1 MVRRFRGND
10 LAASTLN
17 GAVDSSTTSWV
28 LDDAASFPTEGD
40 FYMKSGDEIVLGTH
54 VSTNTI
60 TVVRAQL
67 GTTAAGHA
75 DEAAVTSIITAEDIQ
90 GRINENGLT
99 NCMSYGKIVDQDN
112 VVLDAG
118 DFTLING
125 TSSSTANSD
134 DGIIELRCRNHGGD
148 DLTGTTIT
156 YGTTQNREHIF
167 HITSPAPDLFV
178 SGGAYTSYGVWT
190 RASTGGAMKGVAL
203 YPGLKIAAQER
214 STYLS
219 GPSDIAEMG
228 AIGRRDV
235 YIRCTINWN
244 VVASTDHLEFFI
256 SWDGVTWTSIHK
268 WEFAFGGYAIGLWAR
283 NAGLAGK
290 TFHILSMYEG
300 DIA

>member
-1 MVRRFRGND
+1 MVRRYRGND

-28 LDDAASFPTEGD
+28 LDDASSFPTEGD

-54 VSTNTI
+54 VSTNTV
-60 TVVRAQL
+60 TVVRAQC

-75 DEAAVTSIITAEDIQ
+75 DGAAVTSIITAEDIQ

-99 NCMSYGKIVDQDN
+99 NCMSYGKITDQN
-112 VVLDAG
+112 HTIYDAG

-125 TSSSTANSD
+125 SSSATANSD
-134 DGIIELRCRNHGGD
+134 DGIVELWCRNHGGD
-148 DLTGTTIT
+148 DLTGTGIV

-167 HITSPAPDLFV
+167 HVSAGAPDLFV
-178 SGGAYTSYGVWT
+178 SGGAYTSYGIWT
-190 RASTGGAMKGVAL
+190 RAQTGGAMKGVAL

-268 WEFAFGGYAIGLWAR
+268 WTFAFGSYLIGLFAR

-290 TFHILSMYEG
+290 SFQILSMYEG